1 MAKKFRYANYKDW
14 GYGDY
19 EDVVSGVDKVIEM
32 GIGDPDRQ
40 FVMGWSYGGYLTSF
54 IVTKT
59 NRFKAASMG
68 AGLPNLI
75 KYGNYYRYSGLFSCP
90 YGC

>member
-1 MAKKFRYANYKDW
+1 
-14 GYGDY
+14 
-19 EDVVSGVDKVIEM
+19 M
-32 GIGDPDRQ
+32 GIGDPDKQ

-59 NRFKAASMG
+59 DRFKAASMG

-75 KYGNYYRYSGLFSCP
+75 SMVTTTDIQDYLVAHMGGEFWNDYETYEKHSAICQ
-90 YGC
+90 

>member
-1 MAKKFRYANYKDW
+1 MKFVKNQHLVIL
-14 GYGDY
+14 
-19 EDVVSGVDKVIEM
+19 DVETTGVKAGVDKVIEM

-75 KYGNYYRYSGLFSCP
+75 SMVTTTDIQDYLVAP
-90 YGC
+90 